1 MGDLTFTKM
10 TKPADSS
17 FTCGISSIDKM
28 VKDSYFLCLLK
39 RSYAY
44 EVTAEGKVVAY
55 YRIELRR
62 FDNSKFDPPL
72 DEHSLDLY
80 NDLYA
85 LHIQY
90 IAVRKDFQRHH
101 IGDAILKHILRN
113 IGNIVFYCPL
123 RLVTLEAFQELVVW
137 YKKYTFEA
145 LAQSQDNPETTLMF
159 LDLVS
164 SEDLDKIN
172 ALEDAYM

>member
-10 TKPADSS
+10 TKPADPS

-62 FDNSKFDPPL
+62 FDNSKFDPPWM
-72 DEHSLDLY
+72 S
-80 NDLYA
+80 
-85 LHIQY
+85 I
-90 IAVRKDFQRHH
+90 
-101 IGDAILKHILRN
+101 
-113 IGNIVFYCPL
+113 
-123 RLVTLEAFQELVVW
+123 RLIYTMTCMR
-137 YKKYTFEA
+137 YTFSILQFA
-145 LAQSQDNPETTLMF
+145 
-159 LDLVS
+159 
-164 SEDLDKIN
+164 KIFRGII
-172 ALEDAYM
+172 

>member
-10 TKPADSS
+10 TKPADAS
-17 FTCGISSIDKM
+17 FTCGIPSIDQM
-28 VKDSYFLCLLK
+28 VRDSYFLCLLK
-39 RSYAY
+39 RSCAY
-44 EVTAEGKVVAY
+44 EVSAENTVVAY

-72 DEHSLDLY
+72 DEHSIGLY

-90 IAVRKDFQRHH
+90 IAVHKKFQGHH

-113 IGNIVFYCPL
+113 VGDITFYCPL
-123 RLVTLEAFQELVVW
+123 RLVTLEAFQELVPW
-137 YKKYTFEA
+137 YQKYTFES
-145 LAQSQDNPETTLMF
+145 LERSVDNPETTLMF
-159 LDLVS
+159 LDLIS
-164 SEDLDKIN
+164 SEDLDKITSI
-172 ALEDAYM
+172 EEAYL